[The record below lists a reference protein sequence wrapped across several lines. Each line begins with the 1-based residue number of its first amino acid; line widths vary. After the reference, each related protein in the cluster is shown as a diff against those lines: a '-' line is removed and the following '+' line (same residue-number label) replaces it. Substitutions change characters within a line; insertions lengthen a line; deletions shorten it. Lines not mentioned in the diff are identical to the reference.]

1 MTETTLSKQIRVALN
16 RTGRVRLLD
25 NEVGFASQERVR
37 YGLGNGSPDLV
48 GVVRPYGRV
57 FCIEVK
63 TPAAYRRPHHGLSA
77 DQQAWWRASSHWG
90 VTGGVADSVDRALE
104 LLEAA
109 EIVAEAEAKHHWG
122 VPA

>member
-1 MTETTLSKQIRVALN
+1 MTETTISKQIRIALN
-16 RTGRVRLLD
+16 RTNRVRLLD
-25 NEVGFASQERVR
+25 NEVGFASHERVR

-48 GVVRPYGRV
+48 GVLRCGRV

-63 TPAAYRRPHHGLSA
+63 TPRAYRTPDHGCSA
-77 DQQAWWRASSHWG
+77 DQLAWWRAAPLWG
-90 VTGGVADSVDRALE
+90 VLGGIADSVERALE

-109 EIVAEAEAKHHWG
+109 EIVAEAEAKQHWG

>member
-1 MTETTLSKQIRVALN
+1 MTETTISKQIRMALN
-16 RTGRVRLLD
+16 RTNRVRLVD
-25 NEVGFASQERVR
+25 NEVGFASNERVR

-48 GVVRPYGRV
+48 GVLRCGRV

-63 TPAAYRRPHHGLSA
+63 TPTAYRRANHSLSA
-77 DQQAWWRASSHWG
+77 DQQAWWRASSQWG
-90 VTGGVADSVDRALE
+90 VTGGVADSIDRALE